1 MGKEISLF
9 SGYDQPENRTTNYC
23 LLMLRMLYQENP
35 KLLAEALETL
45 LPGQADLQV
54 GVQFRQQVLKG
65 NAMPDG
71 IIAQPAFSVYVETKH
86 SDWHYDK
93 QLKRH
98 LEALD
103 REPVGTKVL
112 VALAKFDGDITT
124 RFTEIETLCATQYEG
139 KIKFVAAS
147 FEHFLAA
154 IRAASLTLS
163 LTALADDFEQ
173 YLNETSLLPN
183 WRKQLDVVNCGE
195 FHSLQVEAGVYVCP
209 AQGGA
214 YSHRRCEYL
223 GMYWDKAV
231 NKVASI
237 LGVVDVDPA
246 EGGTAEILWN
256 NDRAGGL
263 TDAALITQ
271 AQQRFYHA
279 WPDRDWVG
287 RVFVLGTLFD
297 TRFEKDSSGGMLGSK
312 QYFWVGGDIQAQNAE
327 ELARALRN
335 HTWSDWD

>member
-35 KLLAEALETL
+35 KLLAETLATL

-71 IIAQPAFSVYVETKH
+71 IISQPAFSVYVETKH
-86 SDWHYDK
+86 SDWHYDE
-93 QLKRH
+93 QLERH

-103 REPVGTKVL
+103 KEPVGAKVL
-112 VALAKFDGDITT
+112 VALAKFDGDIAT
-124 RFTEIETLCATQYEG
+124 RFTAIETICATRYEG
-139 KIKFVAAS
+139 KIKFIAAS
-147 FEHFLAA
+147 FEQFLAA
-154 IRAASLTLS
+154 VRSASLTLS
-163 LTALADDFEQ
+163 LTSLANDFEQ
-173 YLNETSLLPN
+173 YLNEISLLPN

-209 AQGGA
+209 AQGGP
-214 YSHRRCEYL
+214 YSHRRCEYI

-231 NKVASI
+231 HKVASI

-256 NDRAGGL
+256 NDRLSGL
-263 TDAALITQ
+263 KDEALIQQ
-271 AQQRFYHA
+271 AQERFYHA

-287 RVFVLGTLFD
+287 RVFVLGPLFD
-297 TRFEKDSSGGMLGSK
+297 TYFEKDSPGGMQGSK

-327 ELARALRN
+327 ELAVALN
-335 HTWSDWD
+335 GLKWSGWN